1 MTLRIIGAGFGR
13 TGTVSLQR
21 ALEELGVAPC
31 YHMFE
36 IAKHP
41 EHAAAWLAASRG
53 DRIDWRRLLM
63 GYAGAVDWPAC
74 VLWRELLAEF
84 PDARVI
90 LTVRDAASW
99 YASFCET
106 ILPRVVNLPPI
117 QSLSMHALYDVG
129 REVILRRTFAGR
141 AGEAAD
147 AISVYEAHN
156 AEVVAEL
163 KGPRLLVYD
172 VAEGW
177 PPLCAFLG
185 VPVPAT
191 PFPRVNARAEFATA
205 LRGGVLRGEVTP
217 TRS

>member
-1 MTLRIIGAGFGR
+1 MTLRVIGAGFGR

-36 IAKHP
+36 IGKHP
-41 EHAAAWLAASRG
+41 EHAAMWLAASRG
-53 DRIDWRRLLM
+53 DRIDWGALLA

-74 VLWRELLAEF
+74 ALWRELLAEY

-90 LTVRDAASW
+90 LTVRDSMSW

-117 QSLSMHALYDVG
+117 ESFTMHALYDVG
-129 REVILRRTFAGR
+129 REVILRRTFSGV
-141 AGEAAD
+141 AAD
-147 AISVYEAHN
+147 SAGSIAVFEAHN
-156 AEVVAEL
+156 AEVIAEL

-172 VAEGW
+172 VAQGW
-177 PPLCAFLG
+177 EPLCTFLG
-185 VPVPAT
+185 VPVPQT
-191 PFPRVNARAEFATA
+191 SFPRVNARAEFSTA
-205 LRGGVLRGEVTP
+205 LRGGALRGKVTP
-217 TRS
+217 TQS